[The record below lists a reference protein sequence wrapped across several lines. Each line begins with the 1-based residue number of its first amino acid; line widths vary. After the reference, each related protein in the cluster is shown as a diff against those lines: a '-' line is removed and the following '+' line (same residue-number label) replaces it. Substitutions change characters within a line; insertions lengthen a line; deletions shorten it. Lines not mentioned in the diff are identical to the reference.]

1 MTDLEIDEDCVRQA
15 GVNWEAAISTVDQVV
30 VSAAS
35 AASSLAAMPVMVSNV
50 R

>member
-1 MTDLEIDEDCVRQA
+1 MV
-15 GVNWEAAISTVDQVV
+15 ISPARQVV